1 MAINY
6 LKPFCDWLSISY
18 PSSCS
23 PHSELMSF
31 LNQYVLFGYT
41 DLGKGKESYKGLDG
55 GSCFITSKNGYCNVS
70 ISGSVL
76 QKCREAGALRDLI
89 SILGSAPHNI
99 TRLDAAY
106 DVPIAGHK
114 VIKGIQ
120 SKYPD
125 CYVELATRLRRLQY
139 VLDQDTAGNFTGTAY
154 FQNRAYKGT
163 VKLRVYDKTHQMFH
177 EFGETIPT
185 TTRYELSV
193 ARGASLRDF
202 SDPASIFWHFLPEG
216 LLQKPDGVPSWCST
230 ERINYDDYAD
240 SLTTDYEKLR
250 FLIQN
255 SPALIEIAKR
265 ANSVNGGSVLL
276 EREVRAMLS
285 QYAAG
290 MQRSGDSGDFR
301 LSTDSSIG
309 LDA

>member
-1 MAINY
+1 MVINY

-23 PHSELMSF
+23 PHTELISF

-41 DLGKGKESYKGLDG
+41 DLGKGKESYRGQDG

-76 QKCREAGALRDLI
+76 QKCREAGAFRDLI
-89 SILGSAPHNI
+89 SILSLAPHNI

-106 DVPIAGHK
+106 DVPVAGHK

-139 VLDQDTAGNFTGTAY
+139 VLDQDSSGRFTGTAY
-154 FQNRAYKGT
+154 FQNRSYKGT
-163 VKLRVYDKTHQMFH
+163 VKLRVYDKTHQMFY

-202 SDPASIFWHFLPEG
+202 SDPTSIFWHFLPEG
-216 LLQKPDGVPSWCST
+216 LLQKPDGVPSWCAA
-230 ERINYDDYAD
+230 ERIRYDDYAG
-240 SLTTDYEKLR
+240 SLSTDYEKLR

-255 SPALIEIAKR
+255 SPALIDIAKK

-276 EREVRAMLS
+276 EREIRSLLS
-285 QYAAG
+285 QYAEG
-290 MQRSGDSGDFR
+290 MQRSGDSGDF
-301 LSTDSSIG
+301 DSRTGLSIG